1 MSAADV
7 PVVAELAGQLGY
19 PSSAADIEHRFRAL
33 AARDADAV
41 LVAADGP
48 AVIGWIHVSLV
59 ASLAVSDTALIGGL
73 VVDEAHRSERIG
85 AALVEAAEGWA
96 RDQGAT
102 MITVSSRVTRER
114 AHRFYLREGYAH
126 LKTSHILSKSLV

>member
-33 AARDADAV
+33 ATRDTDAV

-73 VVDEAHRSERIG
+73 VVDEAHRSGRIG

-126 LKTSHILSKSLV
+126 LKTSHIFSKSLV